1 MRTMRVALA
10 KTWVGGEQGVMNS
23 WLCLVRRSRSRGGGG
38 NLRTRQRGGPRTEHG
53 QHRARP
59 PTGRVACTMD
69 VITDV
74 LQNVATSYPIGTGVA
89 VLGAVWY
96 ALVVLRERAGDASVG
111 GCVTDEGIQKA
122 RERQQAALAQAATA
136 RAQAASSSCCVPAAP
151 TPKPASTA
159 GEPAGEMPER
169 MRLAAARRAAADAA
183 VAGTSVAGTSGKAKA
198 SGMTS
203 NDKNSVTQRLARLQ
217 ASAIRTAAPKF

>member
-1 MRTMRVALA
+1 
-10 KTWVGGEQGVMNS
+10 
-23 WLCLVRRSRSRGGGG
+23 
-38 NLRTRQRGGPRTEHG
+38 
-53 QHRARP
+53 
-59 PTGRVACTMD
+59 MD

-74 LQNVATSYPIGTGVA
+74 LQNVAASYPIGTGVA

-96 ALVVLRERAGDASVG
+96 ALVRLRERAGDAPVG
-111 GCVTDEGIQKA
+111 GCVTNEGIQKA

-136 RAQAASSSCCVPAAP
+136 RAQATSSSCCAPAAP

-159 GEPAGEMPER
+159 GEPVGEMPER

-198 SGMTS
+198 SSMNS

-217 ASAIRTAAPKF
+217 ASAVRTAAPDPHPKPDPHPDPDPNPHPNPLTR

>member
-1 MRTMRVALA
+1 
-10 KTWVGGEQGVMNS
+10 
-23 WLCLVRRSRSRGGGG
+23 
-38 NLRTRQRGGPRTEHG
+38 
-53 QHRARP
+53 
-59 PTGRVACTMD
+59 MD

-217 ASAIRTAAPKF
+217 ARSERAATDRHPTLTLTLTMTLTLTLTANPLTLTRQSEP

>member
-1 MRTMRVALA
+1 MKNWSPTYGHESFS
-10 KTWVGGEQGVMNS
+10 GGES
-23 WLCLVRRSRSRGGGG
+23 ADTRARG
-38 NLRTRQRGGPRTEHG
+38 RTPQAQHR
-53 QHRARP
+53 HRARP
-59 PTGRVACTMD
+59 PSTCAVMD

-169 MRLAAARRAAADAA
+169 MRLAAARRAAAGSTRPSPGSMA
-183 VAGTSVAGTSGKAKA
+183 
-198 SGMTS
+198 
-203 NDKNSVTQRLARLQ
+203 
-217 ASAIRTAAPKF
+217 

>member
-1 MRTMRVALA
+1 
-10 KTWVGGEQGVMNS
+10 
-23 WLCLVRRSRSRGGGG
+23 
-38 NLRTRQRGGPRTEHG
+38 
-53 QHRARP
+53 
-59 PTGRVACTMD
+59 MD

-74 LQNVATSYPIGTGVA
+74 LQNVAAAYPIGTGVA

-96 ALVVLRERAGDASVG
+96 ALVRLRERAGDAPVG
-111 GCVTDEGIQKA
+111 GCATDEGIQKA

-136 RAQAASSSCCVPAAP
+136 RAQAANSSCCAPAAP

-159 GEPAGEMPER
+159 GEPSEMPER

-217 ASAIRTAAPKF
+217 ASAVRQQPLP

>member
-1 MRTMRVALA
+1 MHQLARARVAIATRLEPLLTELANGVATAEPDVAASHLAALAGVVRRVPKPLSPELLA
-10 KTWVGGEQGVMNS
+10 KVE
-23 WLCLVRRSRSRGGGG
+23 
-38 NLRTRQRGGPRTEHG
+38 
-53 QHRARP
+53 
-59 PTGRVACTMD
+59 
-69 VITDV
+69 
-74 LQNVATSYPIGTGVA
+74 
-89 VLGAVWY
+89 
-96 ALVVLRERAGDASVG
+96 
-111 GCVTDEGIQKA
+111 
-122 RERQQAALAQAATA
+122 QAALAQAATA

-217 ASAIRTAAPKF
+217 ASAIRTAAPDRHPNPDPDPDPEPDPDPDPNPLTLTR

>member
-1 MRTMRVALA
+1 
-10 KTWVGGEQGVMNS
+10 
-23 WLCLVRRSRSRGGGG
+23 
-38 NLRTRQRGGPRTEHG
+38 
-53 QHRARP
+53 
-59 PTGRVACTMD
+59 MD

-169 MRLAAARRAAADAA
+169 MRALSPLVVGMLENPPENMNFSKQLIFLAFRA
-183 VAGTSVAGTSGKAKA
+183 
-198 SGMTS
+198 
-203 NDKNSVTQRLARLQ
+203 
-217 ASAIRTAAPKF
+217 

>member
-1 MRTMRVALA
+1 
-10 KTWVGGEQGVMNS
+10 
-23 WLCLVRRSRSRGGGG
+23 
-38 NLRTRQRGGPRTEHG
+38 
-53 QHRARP
+53 
-59 PTGRVACTMD
+59 MD

-96 ALVVLRERAGDASVG
+96 ALVVLRERAGDAPVG

-217 ASAIRTAAPKF
+217 ASAIRTAAPDRHPNPDPDPDPEPDPDPDPNPLTLTR

>member
-1 MRTMRVALA
+1 
-10 KTWVGGEQGVMNS
+10 
-23 WLCLVRRSRSRGGGG
+23 
-38 NLRTRQRGGPRTEHG
+38 
-53 QHRARP
+53 
-59 PTGRVACTMD
+59 MD

-96 ALVVLRERAGDASVG
+96 ALVRLRERAGDASVG
-111 GCVTDEGIQKA
+111 GWVTDEGIQKA

-217 ASAIRTAAPKF
+217 ASAIRTAAPNSDPNPDPDPDPDADPDPDPNPLTLTR